1 MSPNSWITSPK
12 FNPQARLR
20 LFCFPYSGAPASIFF
35 SWASVLPSGIEV
47 CPVQYP
53 GHGTRVG
60 EPLLTDLSV
69 MVQQAHQAIQPYLDK
84 PFAFFGH
91 SMGALV
97 SFELARYLAVLG
109 NPGPVYLFVS
119 GHNAPQ
125 LDDQA
130 EIIHDLPDSEFI
142 GRLREF
148 NGTPEDVLQ
157 NEELREL
164 LLPILRADFKISELY
179 AYQPDR
185 TLDCPICACG
195 GLKDPYTTRAGLDAW
210 QEQTSRPCS
219 VRMFPGDH
227 FYLSESRLL
236 LLQVIARELIQ
247 YA

>member
-1 MSPNSWITSPK
+1 MSTTTWIASPK
-12 FNPQARLR
+12 LNPQARLR

-35 SWASVLPSGIEV
+35 PWASVLPSGIEV
-47 CPVQYP
+47 CPIQYP

-60 EPLLTDLSV
+60 EPLITDLTV
-69 MVQQAHQAIQPYLDK
+69 MVQQAYQALEPYFNK

-97 SFELARYLAVLG
+97 SFELARYLSALG
-109 NPGPVYLFVS
+109 GPTPVYLFVS

-125 LDDQA
+125 LQDDA
-130 EIIHDLPDSEFI
+130 EAIHDLPDAEFI
-142 GRLREF
+142 DRLREF

-164 LLPILRADFKISELY
+164 LLPILRADFKVSEQYLY
-179 AYQPDR
+179 RPEQL
-185 TLDCPICACG
+185 LDCPICACG
-195 GLKDPYTTRAGLDAW
+195 GLKDVYITRVGLEAW
-210 QEQTSRPCS
+210 QEQTTKSCS

-227 FYLSESRLL
+227 FYLGEARLL

-247 YA
+247 YT